1 MLRQVLWEACCW
13 WDFPDG
19 CLNWHCL
26 DWFKGYLTCCQST
39 RWMVEEW
46 FEGFLCLQR
55 QLNAITIDLIINKE
69 GFTMTELIQRVL
81 PAVQKPARYTGG
93 EYNEIKKDLSDVRV
107 RVAFCFP
114 DTYEIGMSN
123 VGMRILYG
131 VMNEMDGVWCERVF
145 APWGDMEA
153 EMRKHNLPLWALESQ
168 DPIRDFDM
176 IAFTIGYEMAYSNVL
191 NMLNLA
197 GIPLHAKDR
206 HDLKGI
212 VFAGGVCTFNPEPL
226 ADFFDFFS
234 LGEGEE
240 STVEIVALY
249 DRAKAEGWT
258 KDQFLG
264 EVAKIPGVYVPSF
277 YQHEYNPDGTLSRI
291 VPLIGAPEKVTKR
304 VEDLDH
310 AYWPTKMI
318 VPSTEIVHDRANL
331 EVFRGCIRGCRF
343 CQAGFSCRPVRK
355 KSPEVLY
362 RQAVETMEDS
372 GHNEI
377 TLSSLSTSDYR
388 GLKELTDELIPY
400 CESHKINLSVPSLRA
415 DNFSRELMEKL
426 QTVRKSGLTFA
437 PEAGT
442 QRLRDVINKNLTE
455 DEILNTCAQA
465 FEGGWN
471 NVKLYFM
478 LGLPTETDED
488 VLGIAEL
495 VYKVIQKWKENATNK
510 KRGLRVHVATAYF
523 VPKPHTPFQWEK
535 QITPE
540 EYLRRC
546 RLLKGHFYSKA
557 ITYDYHAPDLSRLEA
572 VFARG
577 DRRLGPVIE
586 EAVKNGARLDGWD
599 EYFNYSYWF
608 DAMNACGIDA
618 DFYTTRGFGDD
629 EILPW
634 DTVDVGVTKRFLQ
647 LEKKRAYEGRI
658 TPDCREGCAGCG
670 ANCLLKE
677 VACDA

>member
-1 MLRQVLWEACCW
+1 
-13 WDFPDG
+13 
-19 CLNWHCL
+19 
-26 DWFKGYLTCCQST
+26 
-39 RWMVEEW
+39 
-46 FEGFLCLQR
+46 
-55 QLNAITIDLIINKE
+55 
-69 GFTMTELIQRVL
+69 MTELIQRIL
-81 PAVQKPARYTGG
+81 PTVQKPARYIGG
-93 EYNEIKKDLSDVRV
+93 EFNEIKKNPEDVRV

-145 APWGDMEA
+145 APWGDMDEA
-153 EMRKHNLPLWALESQ
+153 MRKHQLPLWALESQ
-168 DPIRDFDM
+168 TAVKEFDM

-191 NMLNLA
+191 NMMNLA
-197 GIPLHAKDR
+197 GIPLHARDR

-249 DRAKAEGWT
+249 DKAKAEGWS
-258 KDQFLG
+258 KDQFLR
-264 EVAKIPGVYVPSF
+264 EVSHIPGVYVPSF
-277 YQHEYNPDGTLSRI
+277 YLHEYNADGTLSAI
-291 VPLIGAPEKVTKR
+291 VPLNGAPGRITKR
-304 VEDLDH
+304 IVEDLDN

-400 CESHKINLSVPSLRA
+400 CEAHKINLSVPSLRA

-455 DEILNTCAQA
+455 DEILNTCSQA

-495 VYKVIQKWKENATNK
+495 VYKIIQAWKEHATNK

-546 RLLKGHFYSKA
+546 RLLKSHFYSKS
-557 ITYDYHAPDLSRLEA
+557 IEYNYHAPDLSRLEA

-586 EAVKNGARLDGWD
+586 AAVKNGAKLDGWD
-599 EYFNYSYWF
+599 EYFNYSHWF
-608 DAMNACGIDA
+608 DALNACGIDA
-618 DFYTTRGFGDD
+618 DFYTTRGYGED

-634 DTVDVGVTKRFLQ
+634 DTIDVGVHKKFL
-647 LEKKRAYEGRI
+647 LRERKRAYEAKI

-677 VACDA
+677 VECDAKNLV

>member
-1 MLRQVLWEACCW
+1 
-13 WDFPDG
+13 
-19 CLNWHCL
+19 
-26 DWFKGYLTCCQST
+26 
-39 RWMVEEW
+39 
-46 FEGFLCLQR
+46 
-55 QLNAITIDLIINKE
+55 
-69 GFTMTELIQRVL
+69 MTDVKSRIL
-81 PAVQKPARYTGG
+81 PTVQKPARYTGG
-93 EYNEIKKDLSDVRV
+93 EWGEVQKNKETINV

-131 VMNEMDGVWCERVF
+131 VMNEMDDVWCERVF
-145 APWGDMEA
+145 APWADMEEA
-153 EMRKHNLPLWALESQ
+153 MRRQNLPLWALESQ
-168 DPIRDFDM
+168 DSVKDFDM
-176 IAFTIGYEMAYSNVL
+176 IAFTVGYEMSYSNIL
-191 NMLNLA
+191 NMLSLA
-197 GIPLHAKDR
+197 DIPLHAKDR
-206 HDLKGI
+206 HGLENM

-226 ADFFDFFS
+226 AEFVDFFS

-240 STVEIVALY
+240 STVEILNCY
-249 DRAKAEGWT
+249 RQAKLSGWS
-258 KDQFLG
+258 KEQFLT
-264 EVAKIPGVYVPSF
+264 EVAKIPGVYVPKF
-277 YQHEYNPDGTLSRI
+277 YTPHYREDGVLLS
-291 VPLIGAPEKVTKR
+291 VTAADGAPETIRKR
-304 VEDLDH
+304 IVENLDE
-310 AYWPTKMI
+310 AYFPVKMI

-355 KSPEVLY
+355 KSPGVLY
-362 RQAVETMEDS
+362 RQAREVMEYS
-372 GHNEI
+372 GNNEI

-388 GLKELTDELIPY
+388 GLRELTDQLLPY
-400 CESHKINLSVPSLRA
+400 CADNRISLSVPSLRA
-415 DNFSRELMEKL
+415 DNFSTELMEKL

-442 QRLRDVINKNLTE
+442 QRLRDVINKNLQE
-455 DEILNTCAQA
+455 EEILTTCARA
-465 FEGGWN
+465 FSGGWN

-495 VYKVIQKWKENATNK
+495 VYKVIQAWKENAVNK

-535 QITPE
+535 QITPQ

-546 RLLKGHFYSKA
+546 KLLKEHFYSKS
-557 ITYDYHAPDLSRLEA
+557 IEYYYHSPELSRLEA

-599 EYFNYSYWF
+599 EFFRYDLWL
-608 DAMNACGIDA
+608 DAFRKCGVDP
-618 DFYTTRGFGDD
+618 DFYTVRGYG
-629 EILPW
+629 EEELLPW
-634 DTVDVGVTKRFLQ
+634 DAFDVGVSKRFL
-647 LEKKRAYEGRI
+647 LRERKRAYASEV
-658 TPDCREGCAGCG
+658 TPDCRHGCSGCG
-670 ANCLLKE
+670 ANSLLKE

>member
-1 MLRQVLWEACCW
+1 MTQL
-13 WDFPDG
+13 
-19 CLNWHCL
+19 
-26 DWFKGYLTCCQST
+26 
-39 RWMVEEW
+39 
-46 FEGFLCLQR
+46 LQR
-55 QLNAITIDLIINKE
+55 I
-69 GFTMTELIQRVL
+69 L
-81 PAVQKPARYTGG
+81 PGVQKPARYTGG
-93 EYNEIKKDLSDVRV
+93 EYNEIRKNPEDVRV

-145 APWGDMEA
+145 APWGDMEEA
-153 EMRKHNLPLWALESQ
+153 MRKHNLPLWGLESQ
-168 DPIRDFDM
+168 EPIRDFDM

-191 NMLNLA
+191 NMMNLA

-240 STVEIVALY
+240 STVEIVSLY
-249 DRAKAEGWT
+249 DRAKVEGWS
-258 KDQFLG
+258 KEQFLA

-277 YQHEYNPDGTLSRI
+277 YRHEYNEDGTLAAI
-291 VPLIGAPEKVTKR
+291 VPLNGAPEKITKR
-304 VEDLDH
+304 IVENLDD

-388 GLKELTDELIPY
+388 GLKELTDQMIPY
-400 CESHKINLSVPSLRA
+400 CAENRINLSVPSLRA

-465 FEGGWN
+465 FEGGWS

-488 VLGIAEL
+488 VLGIADL
-495 VYKVIQKWKENATNK
+495 VYKVIQAWKEHATNK

-546 RLLKGHFYSKA
+546 RLLKSHFYSKS
-557 ITYDYHAPDLSRLEA
+557 IEYNYHAPDLSRLEA

-608 DAMNACGIDA
+608 DAMNTCGIDA
-618 DFYTTRGFGDD
+618 SFYTTRGYGED

-634 DTVDVGVTKRFLQ
+634 DTIDVGVSKKFLKR
-647 LEKKRAYEGRI
+647 ERHRAYEATV

-677 VACDA
+677 VECDA

>member
-1 MLRQVLWEACCW
+1 
-13 WDFPDG
+13 
-19 CLNWHCL
+19 
-26 DWFKGYLTCCQST
+26 
-39 RWMVEEW
+39 
-46 FEGFLCLQR
+46 
-55 QLNAITIDLIINKE
+55 
-69 GFTMTELIQRVL
+69 MTELLQRIL
-81 PAVQKPARYTGG
+81 PGVQKPARYTGG
-93 EYNEIKKDLSDVRV
+93 EYNEIRKDLADVRV

-131 VMNEMDGVWCERVF
+131 VMNEMEGVWCERVF
-145 APWGDMEA
+145 APWGDMEEA
-153 EMRKHNLPLWALESQ
+153 MRANNLPLWALESQ
-168 DPIRDFDM
+168 DAIKDFDM

-197 GIPLHAKDR
+197 GIPLYSKDR
-206 HDLKGI
+206 HDLKNI

-240 STVEIVALY
+240 STVEIVSLY
-249 DRAKAEGWT
+249 DRAKAEGWS
-258 KDQFLG
+258 KEQFLQ
-264 EVAKIPGVYVPSF
+264 EVAKIPGVYVPGF
-277 YQHEYNPDGTLSRI
+277 YEHRYNEDGTLAAI
-291 VPLIGAPEKVTKR
+291 VPLNGAPEKITKR
-304 VEDLDH
+304 IVENLDE

-331 EVFRGCIRGCRF
+331 EIFRGCIRGCRF

-372 GHNEI
+372 GHNEV

-388 GLKELTDELIPY
+388 GLKELTDQLIPY
-400 CESHKINLSVPSLRA
+400 CAENRINLSVPSLRA

-455 DEILNTCAQA
+455 DEILTTCANA
-465 FEGGWN
+465 FEGGWS

-488 VLGIAEL
+488 VLGIADL
-495 VYKVIQKWKENATNK
+495 VYKVIKTWQTHATNK

-523 VPKPHTPFQWEK
+523 VPKPHTPFQWEQ
-535 QITPE
+535 QITPQ

-546 RLLKGHFYSKA
+546 KLLKSHFYSRS
-557 ITYDYHAPDLSRLEA
+557 IEYNYHGPDLSRLEA

-577 DRRLGPVIE
+577 DRRLAPVLV
-586 EAVKNGARLDGWD
+586 EAVNNGARLDGWD
-599 EYFNYSYWF
+599 EYFNYSIWF
-608 DAMNACGIDA
+608 DALNKCGIDPE
-618 DFYTTRGFGDD
+618 FYTTRGYGED
-629 EILPW
+629 EVLPW
-634 DTVDVGVTKRFLQ
+634 DTIDVGVTKKFLK
-647 LEKKRAYEGRI
+647 LERKRAYAESV

-677 VACDA
+677 VECDA